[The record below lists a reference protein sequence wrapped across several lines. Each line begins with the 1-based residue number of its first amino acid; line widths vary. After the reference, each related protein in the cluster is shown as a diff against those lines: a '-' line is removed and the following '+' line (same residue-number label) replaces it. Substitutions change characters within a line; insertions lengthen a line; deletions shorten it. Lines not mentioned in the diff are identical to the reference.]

1 MVSICLRW
9 IAGKFLELRSESVSC
24 MVWFFFLSFNSLN
37 SNKIKCFLGL
47 VDLEVDAE

>member
-1 MVSICLRW
+1 VCR
-9 IAGKFLELRSESVSC
+9 A
-24 MVWFFFLSFNSLN
+24 WFGFFLSFNSLN